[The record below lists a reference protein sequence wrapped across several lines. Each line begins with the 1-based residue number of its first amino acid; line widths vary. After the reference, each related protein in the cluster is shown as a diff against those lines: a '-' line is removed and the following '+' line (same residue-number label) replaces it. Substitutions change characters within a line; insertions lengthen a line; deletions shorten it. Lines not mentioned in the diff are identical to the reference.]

1 MSAARGVLCALC
13 DMTGLI
19 ARQGKDAQSQSTGS
33 SRFVAAVINY
43 LALVKTAGSVS
54 FVNSIKDTAVSK
66 QMHEQ
71 MQERENGMAGRALE
85 RLFADESCISR
96 SVHHQRV
103 AWEIQVACVCYTSV
117 TRDIR

>member
-96 SVHHQRV
+96 SVHHVGNPGCLRLLY
-103 AWEIQVACVCYTSV
+103 ICYS
-117 TRDIR
+117 